1 MKNPG
6 KPNLI
11 DNDPLVSAIFEAVA
25 NEEGTPQQKIQA
37 VLRAGN
43 VAQAYLARL
52 PGDAFQQDTGGI
64 IDRTLVSPCVQVGEV
79 K

>member
-37 VLRAGN
+37 VIGCLESQSPI
-43 VAQAYLARL
+43 QAAV
-52 PGDAFQQDTGGI
+52 DADQA
-64 IDRTLVSPCVQVGEV
+64 V
-79 K
+79 KLQGK